1 MAIFFD
7 AEVQPEAQTAFI
19 RDIPI
24 GAGRALLGAMP
35 RQNSDDNTVDW
46 AEVTRTNRTAKFRAF
61 DGAIAKS
68 KRDTGSTSKVKL
80 LPLGSSLDV
89 GEYER
94 LQLEFA
100 RTGGTNENIM
110 ARSIYNDSENLTN
123 EVLNRLELA
132 WGDVFTDG
140 KLTIDENG
148 YEGEADF
155 AVPANQ
161 LVAPGTLWSNTA
173 ASTPLTNLVAW
184 QDVMIAN
191 GAGPAGAIRTSNQ
204 VIRLLMR
211 NTELINA
218 AYGSASGRTHVT
230 LPDLNSVLASF
241 GLPPLVAAF
250 DEVLS
255 VDDVSTRVIPADR
268 VLLTP
273 ADIGELGYTA
283 WGVSATAL
291 ELVNSNQAD
300 FSFEEA
306 AGVVGV
312 VVKDGPP
319 FRQTTFV
326 DAVAM
331 PILTQPK
338 KLLVADVV
346 A

>member
-1 MAIFFD
+1 MTIFYD
-7 AEVQPEAQTAFI
+7 AEVRPEAQTTFI
-19 RDIPI
+19 RDVPV
-24 GAGRALLGAMP
+24 GAGRFFMGQMP
-35 RQNSDDNTVDW
+35 RQDSDDNTIDW
-46 AEVTRTNRTAKFRAF
+46 NDVTRTNRTAKFRAF

-68 KRDTGSTSKVKL
+68 KRDTASTSRVRL
-80 LPLGSSLDV
+80 LPLGSSLDL

-100 RTGGTNENIM
+100 RTGGTNTSILEK
-110 ARSIYNDSENLTN
+110 SIYDDSLNLTN

-140 KLTIDENG
+140 KLTINENG
-148 YEGEADF
+148 YQGEADF

-161 LVAPGTLWSNTA
+161 IVTAGTAWTNLA
-173 ASTPLTNLVAW
+173 ASTPLTNLQAW

-191 GAGPAGAIRTSNQ
+191 GNGPAGSIRTSNQ
-204 VIRLLMR
+204 NIRLLMR
-211 NTELINA
+211 NTEVINA
-218 AYGSASGRTHVT
+218 AYGSLNGRTIAT
-230 LPDLNSVLASF
+230 LPDINSVLASL
-241 GLPPLVAAF
+241 GLPSLEPAF

-255 VDDVSTRVIPADR
+255 VDDVDTRVIPIDR

-273 ADIGELGYTA
+273 ANLGDLGYTA

-291 ELVNSNQAD
+291 ELVNSAEAD

-326 DAVAM
+326 DATAM
-331 PILTQPK
+331 PILTGAK
-338 KLLVADVV
+338 KLFIADV